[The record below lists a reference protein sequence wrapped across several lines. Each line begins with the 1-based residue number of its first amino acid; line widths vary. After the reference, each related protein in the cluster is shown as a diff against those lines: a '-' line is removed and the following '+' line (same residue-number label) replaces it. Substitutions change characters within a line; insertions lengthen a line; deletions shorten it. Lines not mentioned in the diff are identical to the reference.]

1 MFDALD
7 GQETTYSMA
16 LHYFDPETN
25 YSIAL
30 DCNCFALLDIVLHR
44 TWWSALGRCLAITD
58 ESLGT
63 SAAGRSQGQNYCW
76 L

>member
-7 GQETTYSMA
+7 GQETIYSIA
-16 LHYFDPETN
+16 LHYFDPENN

-30 DCNCFALLDIVLHR
+30 DCNCFALLDIALYH
-44 TWWSALGRCLAITD
+44 TWCCASGRCLAITD

-63 SAAGRSQGQNYCW
+63 SAAGRSQGENYCW